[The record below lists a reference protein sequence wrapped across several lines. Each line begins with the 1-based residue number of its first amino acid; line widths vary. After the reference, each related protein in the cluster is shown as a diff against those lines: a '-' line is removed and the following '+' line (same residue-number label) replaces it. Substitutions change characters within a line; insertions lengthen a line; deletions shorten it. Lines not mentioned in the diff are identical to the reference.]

1 MSRYIGVDCGLDG
14 AIASIQNNRILD
26 MFSMPT
32 IKEGR
37 KRSIDIETLS
47 DFFSSPFN
55 KDFAT
60 VIVEDPGGHAPSATG
75 LRSMTYSYAII
86 KALLVAYKIRHRSVR
101 AITWQRQFFTKPK
114 GMKGKFDTK
123 LSALKVAQELWPQQ
137 DWRRTPRSKKPFD
150 GFVDAT
156 LIAEY
161 GRRFDG

>member
-1 MSRYIGVDCGLDG
+1 
-14 AIASIQNNRILD
+14 
-26 MFSMPT
+26 
-32 IKEGR
+32 
-37 KRSIDIETLS
+37 
-47 DFFSSPFN
+47 
-55 KDFAT
+55 
-60 VIVEDPGGHAPSATG
+60 
-75 LRSMTYSYAII
+75 MTYSYAII

-114 GMKGKFDTK
+114 GMKSKFDTK

-161 GRRFDG
+161 GRRLDG